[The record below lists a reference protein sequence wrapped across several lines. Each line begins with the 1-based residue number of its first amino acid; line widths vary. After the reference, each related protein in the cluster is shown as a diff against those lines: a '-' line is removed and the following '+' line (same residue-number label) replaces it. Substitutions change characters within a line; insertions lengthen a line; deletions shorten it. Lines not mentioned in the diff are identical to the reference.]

1 MTMRPPRSTLFPYT
15 TLFRSN
21 NKFTKELQITA
32 MHGARNYFGDKLIRT
47 AKPHK
52 FLDYKN
58 RPLIAVKLHIL
69 SRKTLGGLQTNLD
82 SQVLNNEG
90 KPIEGLY
97 AVGEVAGFGGGGIH
111 GYRSLEGTFLGNC
124 LFTGK

>member
-1 MTMRPPRSTLFPYT
+1 
-15 TLFRSN
+15 
-21 NKFTKELQITA
+21 

-52 FLDYKN
+52 FLNYKN

-82 SQVLNNEG
+82 SQVLNHEG
-90 KPIEGLY
+90 NPIEGLY
-97 AVGEVAGFGGGGIH
+97 AVGEVAGFGGGSIH
-111 GYRSLEGTFLGNC
+111 GCRWLGVPFLGNC
-124 LFTGK
+124 LFTRKIAAESIIQHLT